1 MSSSTR
7 SRPDPRAVR
16 LAAAVLVLCPA
27 LPAGPTAVPLADAT
41 VRRVVIRYTGAPD
54 AGGEASGALAARLAA
69 EHVLLVVV
77 STATDSGYWSGVTRP
92 TGGFLAPAVTS
103 AVTPALDQV
112 ATSLRARYL
121 VSFPAPARPP

>member
-41 VRRVVIRYTGAPD
+41 VLPVVDSRVC
-54 AGGEASGALAARLAA
+54 
-69 EHVLLVVV
+69 VVV
-77 STATDSGYWSGVTRP
+77 DVERGSTQPTATPSH
-92 TGGFLAPAVTS
+92 
-103 AVTPALDQV
+103 
-112 ATSLRARYL
+112 
-121 VSFPAPARPP
+121 